1 MDKCDIQ
8 LIVGAAKRGSFAI
21 HSFVN
26 NCEQLCG

>member
-1 MDKCDIQ
+1 MDKCDSQ

-21 HSFVN
+21 HNFVN